1 VFVAV
6 QPSVNRAQIRA
17 IAIGW
22 FIANGETV
30 RFASAPALVA
40 RLARAL
46 GEGRLDE
53 RLLHFSKPKLPI
65 VDELGHLPFEPDAAR
80 RYLPVGEPAP

>member
-1 VFVAV
+1 MGLARFRFVRDLAGFDFAV

-30 RFASAPALVA
+30 LFASALAPALVA
-40 RLARAL
+40 RLARA
-46 GEGRLDE
+46 
-53 RLLHFSKPKLPI
+53 P
-65 VDELGHLPFEPDAAR
+65 
-80 RYLPVGEPAP
+80 